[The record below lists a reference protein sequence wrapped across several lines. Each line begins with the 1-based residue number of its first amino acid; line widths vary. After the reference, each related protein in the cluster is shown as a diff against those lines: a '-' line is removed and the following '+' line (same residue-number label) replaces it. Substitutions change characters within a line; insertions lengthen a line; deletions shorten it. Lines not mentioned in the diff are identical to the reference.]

1 MKLDDG
7 TVLKGVVRLENIEGA
22 EFGDKGYLLA
32 ECCAWV
38 KDIFPIPITHKILC
52 KNEWNANAI
61 EYDYSIKDKLYFR
74 AFTDYKTGGVVLE
87 VYTNIAPSDGGVGMG
102 NDKLLRTDFVR
113 LRNMLAIF
121 KRRYAKTNY
130 EADSIQEV
138 IEAVDRRLGY

>member
-1 MKLDDG
+1 MVCSYR
-7 TVLKGVVRLENIEGA
+7 TA
-22 EFGDKGYLLA
+22 
-32 ECCAWV
+32 
-38 KDIFPIPITHKILC
+38 
-52 KNEWNANAI
+52 
-61 EYDYSIKDKLYFR
+61 YFR
-74 AFTDYKTGGVVLE
+74 NRLVLGFYGYKTI
-87 VYTNIAPSDGGVGMG
+87 NGGVGMG